1 MKKFFIYI
9 IIGILI
15 ITFIFGCI
23 VAFVK
28 YTETKTNEIEKFL
41 SEYSNENFFA
51 VANDYFFVTNSGLSD
66 KNIFDKN
73 DSYDE
78 WKILYMTKENI
89 YVEKN
94 NVIYRTDY
102 SFENKE
108 KIFEADFLYANFINE
123 TLLFYRTSEKNYLY
137 DFSTKELTVAN
148 SEYEHYLEEYNEYY
162 VVYEDGLI
170 DKIVSSEVKNVIVV
184 NKVTNEPKE
193 ISKYDICENN
203 AVANYLNQNYSLY
216 WDSVKVVGKDVY
228 FIFSSFKLKI
238 ALKYDFDKNSFEYHS
253 YVNPITVLEETTY
266 YFE

>member
-1 MKKFFIYI
+1 MKKIFFYI
-9 IIGILI
+9 IVGILI
-15 ITFIFGCI
+15 IAFIFGGI
-23 VAFVK
+23 FAFIK
-28 YTETKTNEIEKFL
+28 YTEIKTNEIEKFL
-41 SEYSNENFFA
+41 SEYSNENFFV
-51 VANDYFFVTNSGLSD
+51 VANDYFFVTNNGLSD

-73 DSYDE
+73 YSYDE
-78 WKILYMTKENI
+78 WNILYMTKENI

-108 KIFEADFLYANFINE
+108 KIFESDFLYANFINE

-137 DFSTKELTVAN
+137 DFSTSELTIADY
-148 SEYEHYLEEYNEYY
+148 EYEHYLEEYNEYY

-170 DKIVSSEVKNVIVV
+170 DKIANSEVKNVIVV
-184 NKVTNEPKE
+184 NKVTNESKK

-216 WDSVKVVGKDVY
+216 WDGVKVVGKDVY
-228 FIFSSFKLKI
+228 FIFSSFKLRI
-238 ALKYDFDKNSFEYHS
+238 ALKYDFEKNSFEYYS
-253 YVNPITVLEETTY
+253 YVNPITVLEETRY